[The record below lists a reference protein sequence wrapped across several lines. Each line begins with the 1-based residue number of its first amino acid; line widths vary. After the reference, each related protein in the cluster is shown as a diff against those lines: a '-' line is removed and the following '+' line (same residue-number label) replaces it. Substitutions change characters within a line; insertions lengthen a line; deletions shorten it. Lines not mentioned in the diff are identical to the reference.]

1 MVPFYVALTLIILM
15 MVLIPSTF
23 TTAKGTLDR
32 KMAAYL
38 KHSSNPTEMHGEQN
52 SQTGHSKFHV
62 NYITLK
68 TNQSSIHGVL
78 LNNNSQSGAIS
89 LDSDLF
95 DKVSTCKMNLTCTMN
110 NSTGWK
116 DNSSVELS
124 TNGTKNNYLKIVG
137 HEVDVKPKER
147 YQIVVHMKLNEWA
160 TQSQVRYDG
169 YNETSKKWHDIDQ
182 CPSASLNGPLE
193 WQEFSCGIVID
204 KNITKLRVVLVPGW
218 SIQKNKESTTWF
230 DSIYLIKFKPFL
242 RDGNLTTELITDGLN
257 SPVNM
262 AFLGTNDILVTERNG
277 TVQRI
282 VNGVKS
288 NEPLIKLNV
297 TRDGLL
303 GIAINK
309 TNSAN
314 ETGVSTNPIYV
325 YLYFGTYKREQGNF
339 TQEKEA
345 AANRLYRYEL
355 VNNTLVKPKLLVDVP
370 AGFNH
375 NGGPILIAPDKHSVL
390 VSIGDVEDQNYK
402 VVANKALNNKTGADP
417 DGTAGILRVTA
428 NGNSVF
434 EKVFNGSYP
443 LNLYY
448 AYGIRQNFGM
458 DFDPLTGILWDSE
471 NGANWGDEINLV
483 EPGFNSGW
491 NKVQGIWKDH
501 VRDNGFNSSEIF
513 YNPVELVDFGGHG
526 KYRSPE
532 FTWKYTVGP
541 TALIFVSTDKLG
553 KEYENDI
560 FVADANNGRIY
571 DFNLNNNR
579 TGFVLDGPLADK
591 IADTDRELDKLIF
604 ASDFGTI
611 TDLKI
616 GPDGYLY
623 FVVYSEGKIYRIVP
637 QI

>member
-1 MVPFYVALTLIILM
+1 MVSFYVALTIIILM
-15 MVLIPSTF
+15 MVLVPSTF
-23 TTAKGTLDR
+23 STGKGSLGI
-32 KMAAYL
+32 KMSAYL
-38 KHSSNPTEMHGEQN
+38 KHSTNPTQMHGEQN
-52 SQTGHSKFHV
+52 SQTGNSKFHV
-62 NYITLK
+62 NYVALK
-68 TNQSSIHGVL
+68 TNQSGVS
-78 LNNNSQSGAIS
+78 LNNNSQFEAIT
-89 LDSDLF
+89 LDSDIF

-116 DNSSVELS
+116 DNSSIELS
-124 TNGTKNNYLKIVG
+124 TNVTKNIDLEIVG
-137 HEVDVKPKER
+137 HKVDVKPKER

-169 YNETSKKWHDIDQ
+169 YNETSKKWYHIDQ
-182 CPSASLNGPLE
+182 CPSASLNGPME
-193 WQEFSCGIVID
+193 WQEFSCGIEID
-204 KNITKLRVVLVPGW
+204 KNTTKLRAVLVPGW
-218 SIQKNKESTTWF
+218 SIQKNKEATTWF
-230 DSIYLIKFKPFL
+230 DSIYLIRFKPFL
-242 RDGNLTTELITDGLN
+242 RDANLTTELVTDGLT
-257 SPVNM
+257 SPVNL
-262 AFLGTNDILVTERNG
+262 AFVGTNDILVTERNG

-288 NEPLIKLNV
+288 TEPLIKLNV
-297 TRDGLL
+297 ARDGLL

-309 TNSAN
+309 TNSSN
-314 ETGVSTNPIYV
+314 KIGVSNNPTYV
-325 YLYFGTYKREQGNF
+325 YLYFGTYKKGQGNF
-339 TQEKEA
+339 TQDKEA
-345 AANRLYRYEL
+345 VANRLYRYEL

-402 VVANKALNNKTGADP
+402 VVANKALNNQTGADP
-417 DGTAGILRVTA
+417 DGTGGILRVTG
-428 NGNSVF
+428 NGNPV
-434 EKVFNGSYP
+434 EDTVLDGKYP

-458 DFDPLTGILWDSE
+458 DFDPLTGRLWDSE

-501 VRDNGFNSSEIF
+501 IRDNSFNASEIF
-513 YNPVELVDFGGHG
+513 DNHDELVDFGGRG
-526 KYRSPE
+526 KYSAPE

-579 TGFVLDGPLADK
+579 TGFVLDAPLADR
-591 IADTDRELDKLIF
+591 IADTERELDKLIF
-604 ASDFGTI
+604 AGDFGTI
-611 TDLKI
+611 TDLNI

-637 QI
+637 QT